1 VTDRPFEVV
10 AEIALQGLPTSGDIA
25 RIGDQVERAR
35 QGAPAVVRATLTPP
49 ARFRDGS
56 YCLETRC
63 AVWAAD
69 GAAAVAAVEE
79 LLRQAGLTARSVHL
93 SGRALTP
100 AEVPPPPAHSPAR
113 SAGAKPTARARRP
126 AASAQGSARGA
137 GAAAQATPTRARGR
151 ARSARGAASRGK
163 ASGTRRRGR

>member
-1 VTDRPFEVV
+1 MTDRPFEVV

-49 ARFRDGS
+49 ARFRDGN

-100 AEVPPPPAHSPAR
+100 AEVPPPPAQG
-113 SAGAKPTARARRP
+113 AGAKPTARARRP

-137 GAAAQATPTRARGR
+137 SAAAQATPTRARGR